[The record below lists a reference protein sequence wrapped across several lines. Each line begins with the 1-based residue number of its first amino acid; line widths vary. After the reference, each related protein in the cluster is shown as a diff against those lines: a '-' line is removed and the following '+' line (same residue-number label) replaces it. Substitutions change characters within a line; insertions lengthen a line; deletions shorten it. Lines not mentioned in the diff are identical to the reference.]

1 MSSLRYDPELLKLLS
16 ANSAPPPPEPT
27 DVFDLRTSN
36 DAVIQIFADLFPI
49 PKDVEETIFN
59 FTTKDGT
66 CLPIH
71 RLTPPAAKRQTT
83 PQPAIIFIHGGGM
96 VSGSVSLFK
105 PNAKY
110 YAAETGFTIFSVSY
124 RLAPEFAFPT
134 PVEDVYSAVK
144 WLQSHATEHNVD
156 PSRIAICGMSAGGG
170 LAAGVALK
178 ARDEGLNPPLAK
190 QVLIYPMLD
199 DRTKVGPE
207 NPLSPFLT
215 WTAKRNEIGW
225 NSYLGEDKSNVS
237 PHAAPARA
245 TDLSGLPRTFIDVG
259 GLDLFRDED
268 IAYAGKLAAAN
279 VEVEF
284 HLYPGL
290 PHGWDLVA
298 RDLPATK
305 KAEQNRVDALRDL

>member
-1 MSSLRYDPELLKLLS
+1 MAGLRYDPELLKLLS

-27 DVFDLRTSN
+27 DVFDLRKNN
-36 DAVIQIFADLFPI
+36 DAVIQVFADLFPT
-49 PKDVEETIFN
+49 PKDVEETIFKL
-59 FTTKDGT
+59 TAKDGT
-66 CLPIH
+66 SLPIH
-71 RLTPPAAKRQTT
+71 RLTPPAAKQHTS
-83 PQPAIIFIHGGGM
+83 PQPAIIFVHGGGM

-105 PNAKY
+105 PNAIY
-110 YAAETGFTIFSVSY
+110 YAAETGLAVFSVGY
-124 RLAPEFAFPT
+124 RLAPEFPFPT

-156 PSRIAICGMSAGGG
+156 PARIAICGMSAGGG

-178 ARDEGLNPPLAK
+178 ARDEGLEPPLAK

-199 DRTKVGPE
+199 DRAEIGPE
-207 NPLSPFLT
+207 HPLSPFLT

-225 NSYLGEDKSNVS
+225 DSYLGEDKSNVS
-237 PHAAPARA
+237 PYAAPARA

-279 VEVEF
+279 VDVEF

-298 RDLPATK
+298 RGLPATI
-305 KAEQNRVDALRDL
+305 KAEETRVAALSDF